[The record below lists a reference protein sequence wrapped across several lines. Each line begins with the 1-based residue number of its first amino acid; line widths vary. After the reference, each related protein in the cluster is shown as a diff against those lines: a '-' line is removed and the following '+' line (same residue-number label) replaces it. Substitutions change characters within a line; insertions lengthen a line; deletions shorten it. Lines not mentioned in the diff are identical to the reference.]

1 MDHLRDLFKS
11 SRGHATPLD
20 DSIKLVGE
28 LDAQFVNTN
37 KNKTSIRSLVEGT
50 RNYGTRPFAI
60 LARYAFIAQSLID
73 SMVQNWGNN
82 PR

>member
-20 DSIKLVGE
+20 NSIKLVSE
-28 LDAQFVNTN
+28 LDAQFVNSN
-37 KNKTSIRSLVEGT
+37 KNQTSIRSLVEET

-73 SMVQNWGNN
+73 SIVQIMG
-82 PR
+82 